1 MDRRRYL
8 ASIGMIL
15 PASLGGYLG
24 GEPKSDRDGDVGP
37 VGPVDPNQRGYIMVI
52 SESDA
57 SRHVEVRVV
66 RLDSEGDED
75 PLKFYVS
82 TTLPPE
88 SSIRANGI
96 EFAQGKY
103 RIAVDS
109 GDKTETYEW
118 DVGEAE
124 SGGVG
129 NVRIRVDDDDL
140 RINILKLF

>member
-15 PASLGGYLG
+15 PASLVGYLG
-24 GEPKSDRDGDVGP
+24 DGPKSERDED

-52 SESDA
+52 SEADA
-57 SRHVEVRVV
+57 SRHVEVRIV

-82 TTLPPE
+82 TTLPPAN
-88 SSIRANGI
+88 SIRANGI
-96 EFAQGKY
+96 EFAPGKY

-109 GDKTETYEW
+109 GDETETYEW

-129 NVRIRVDDDDL
+129 NVRIRVDENDL
-140 RINILKLF
+140 RISILKLY